1 MPPWPGWW
9 PGTGPDP
16 IPGEAAAGHGTSR
29 PAPGGRWPGVTL
41 PPAEDTEDTDAAV
54 GALMADLGAVLDA
67 DPGAGDRRTDL
78 AERAEE
84 EGLLDLAFRT
94 VDSPFGPLL
103 LAASPDGLVRVAFE
117 REDHD
122 AVLSQLAAT
131 VSPRIL
137 RSYRRTDDV
146 ARQLDEY
153 FAGQRR
159 DFEVAVDLQLVRGF
173 RRDVI
178 TRLADIAYGTTA
190 SYAAVARAAG
200 NPAAVRAVGSACS
213 HNPVP
218 VVLPCHRV
226 VRSDGTIGQ
235 YLGGTEVKVAL
246 LAMEAAA

>member
-1 MPPWPGWW
+1 MPLWPGWLT
-9 PGTGPDP
+9 GTGRSAKRT
-16 IPGEAAAGHGTSR
+16 EAGRRGTSR
-29 PAPGGRWPGVTL
+29 LAPGGRWLGVT
-41 PPAEDTEDTDAAV
+41 PPPTDDDVDADDA
-54 GALMADLGAVLDA
+54 GSALIADLGAMLDA
-67 DPGAGDRRTDL
+67 DPRAGERRTSL
-78 AERAEE
+78 ADRAAG

-103 LAASPDGLVRVAFE
+103 LAASPEGLVRLAFE

-137 RSYRRTDDV
+137 RTTRRTDVV

-153 FAGQRR
+153 FAGERR
-159 DFEVAVDLQLVRGF
+159 EFEVTVDLQLVRGF

-178 TRLADIAYGTTA
+178 TRLADIVYGTTA

-226 VRSDGTIGQ
+226 VRSDGAIGQ